1 MIYIQTPNGL
11 TQISSQLTKEKIIA
25 ALGYTPA
32 DNASFYEDETGALVI
47 ADEKGYIIAKI
58 NENGF
63 KTTTVS
69 AQAIKLNDIDLAEKL
84 QELESKEVDLSNF
97 YNKAEVDNKLKNVT
111 IDTSALA
118 TKEDVSTHADN
129 TNVHINSA
137 DKAKWDAKSNFSG
150 NYSDLSG
157 APNITSDSN
166 DNELII
172 TDGTGNVIM
181 RVNANGLN
189 VADIYIKGEILKT
202 TGSTFYIRWD
212 TDEQPT
218 PYKFLPG
225 MNFKDWVNSEYCS
238 APIVYNDS
246 VNYYRHGVAGLS
258 IVENFGNPNSTVTH
272 GTTLYENKIFYG
284 LADGLN

>member
-32 DNASFYEDETGALVI
+32 DNATFYEDESGALVI

-63 KTTTVS
+63 KTTTIS
-69 AQAIKLNDIDLAEKL
+69 ATAIKLNDTDLVEKL
-84 QELESKEVDLSNF
+84 QELESKEVDLSNY
-97 YNKAEVDNKLKNVT
+97 YNKVEVDNKLKNVT

-118 TKEDVSTHADN
+118 TKEDVSAHTTN

-137 DKAKWDAKSNFSG
+137 DRAKWDAKSDFSG
-150 NYSDLSG
+150 KYSDLSE
-157 APNITSDSN
+157 APNITSDLN
-166 DNELII
+166 DSELAIV
-172 TDGTGNVIM
+172 DNSGNVIM
-181 RVNANGLN
+181 RVNSNGLN
-189 VADIYIKGEILKT
+189 VADIYIKGKILKT
-202 TGSTFYIRWD
+202 TDAVFYIRWD
-212 TDEQPT
+212 SDEQPT

-238 APIVYNDS
+238 APITYNDS
-246 VNYYRHGVAGLS
+246 ANYYRHKVAGLS
-258 IVENFGNPNSTVTH
+258 IVETFNNPSSTVTH
-272 GTTLYENKIFYG
+272 NTTLYENKIFYG